1 MSVMS
6 VSDEAMREISALSAV
21 VLSETDLPALL
32 EEICR
37 IAIRAVPGAEG
48 ASVTTVDRGNPATVA
63 VDEWSRRLD
72 ELQFEE
78 HEGPCLD
85 AYRTGTAFRL
95 RDITSDTRWPSYL
108 PKAASEGLR
117 SMLSCP
123 MAAAEGS
130 VIGAVNLYSRSTD
143 AFDVEAASLAEVVAA
158 HAGLATQIGA
168 AFFGHRDLAEQ
179 LADAMQSRAVIEQA
193 KGVIIAMRHRTTDEA
208 WNDLVRISQRTH
220 RKLRDVAAD
229 LVDQATKGEADLSAL
244 D

>member
-1 MSVMS
+1 MS

-21 VLSETDLPALL
+21 VLSQTDIHALL

-48 ASVTTVDRGNPATVA
+48 ASVTTIDRGRPATIA
-63 VDEWSRRLD
+63 VDDWSRALD
-72 ELQFEE
+72 ELQFAE

-123 MAAAEGS
+123 MGTEGGI
-130 VIGAVNLYSRSTD
+130 IGAVNLYSRETD
-143 AFDVEAASLAEVVAA
+143 AFDVEAASLAEIVAA
-158 HAGLATQIGA
+158 HAGLATQVGA
-168 AFFGHRDLAEQ
+168 AFYGHRDLADQ
-179 LADAMQSRAVIEQA
+179 LSEAMLSRATIEQA
-193 KGVIIAMRHRTTDEA
+193 KGVIVALRRRSPDEA
-208 WNDLVRISQRTH
+208 WDALVRISQRTH
-220 RKLRDVAAD
+220 RKLREVAAD
-229 LVDQATKGEADLSAL
+229 LVDQAAKGQL
-244 D
+244 DATELD